1 MLKILFAIVLASC
14 SLSSFAQA
22 TQPLSVHTDV
32 VSIKENHSEEEKG
45 YLQIPPNGSRII
57 VRNTPM
63 FRIIG
68 FAFNK
73 QRNDLIEGLP
83 QWTRDLKWDIEA
95 TIAQE
100 SIPVF
105 QAMPFEEQKEVLQQ
119 ILIDRCHFSAHPG
132 EKEVPVF
139 ALTIAKYGLKV
150 KPVSAEETDAAPKP
164 AAQSI
169 GWDLSQSRGKINA
182 RHLPIEGLL
191 YALSKAGLS
200 RQVVDRT
207 GLTGRYDIHV
217 EWTPD
222 DSSGQDQDARSSE
235 IPPPSIFTA
244 LEEQLGLKLEATR
257 TLVPAVI
264 VTHIEKPSA
273 N

>member
-1 MLKILFAIVLASC
+1 MLKLSFAIVVLASC
-14 SLSSFAQA
+14 SLPSFAQT
-22 TQPLSVHTDV
+22 TQPLSVHVDV

-45 YLQIPPNGSRII
+45 YLQIPPNGARIV

-95 TIAQE
+95 TIAEE
-100 SIPVF
+100 SIPAF
-105 QAMPFEEQKEVLQQ
+105 RAMPFEKQKEVLQQ

-139 ALTIAKYGLKV
+139 ALTTTKSGLKV
-150 KPVSAEETDAAPKP
+150 KPVPAEETNSSPKP
-164 AAQSI
+164 ASSI
-169 GWDLSQSRGKINA
+169 GWDLSQSRGKISA
-182 RHLPIEGLL
+182 RGLPIEGLL

-207 GLTGRYDIHV
+207 GLTGRYDIQL

-222 DSSGQDQDARSSE
+222 DSSGQDQNASGSE